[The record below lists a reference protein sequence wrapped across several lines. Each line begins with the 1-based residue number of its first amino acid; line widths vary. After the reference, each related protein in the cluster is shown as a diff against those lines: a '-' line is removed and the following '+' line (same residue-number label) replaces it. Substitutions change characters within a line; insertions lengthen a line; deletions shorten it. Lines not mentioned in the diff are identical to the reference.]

1 MMDYSNPNEMW
12 RRTGFDPYKW
22 ANDKERA
29 QLGCM
34 HGILFLLAAAI
45 LIAVMALCQG
55 CTTVREVVVTQ
66 QHTDTVYQNHL
77 QRDSVWVWCHDSIVT
92 NSQSDTVTIE
102 RWHWRDRWRERVVHD
117 TIYKSKTDTVK
128 VAVTQQQTRQL
139 TWFERWRVRI
149 GTIMFIALGLFAV
162 YCGIR
167 FALRMRNKLP

>member
-1 MMDYSNPNEMW
+1 MW

-55 CTTVREVVVTQ
+55 CTTAREVVVVTQ
-66 QHTDTVYQNHL
+66 QHTDTVWQNHT

-139 TWFERWRVRI
+139 TWWERWRVRI
-149 GTIMFIALGLFAV
+149 GTILTIVLGLLAV
-162 YCGIR
+162 YGSVR
-167 FALRMRNKLP
+167 FILKIKNKLP

>member
-1 MMDYSNPNEMW
+1 M
-12 RRTGFDPYKW
+12 
-22 ANDKERA
+22 

-34 HGILFLLAAAI
+34 HGFIFFLAAAV
-45 LIAVMALCQG
+45 LIAIMALCQG

-117 TIYKSKTDTVK
+117 TIYKSKTDTVR
-128 VAVTQQQTRQL
+128 VAIKSQQTNQL
-139 TWFERWRVRI
+139 TWWQRVRMWVGTAALI
-149 GTIMFIALGLFAV
+149 LLALLVVVKGTILLGP
-162 YCGIR
+162 R
-167 FALRMRNKLP
+167 R